1 MIVILFNEH
10 LKKTNNEN
18 FNTPYQLHPN
28 ASLMA
33 GLTLR
38 RNYNFEIKMVVKDI
52 LWFAF
57 ITGLRDKNFLK

>member
-38 RNYNFEIKMVVKDI
+38 RNYNFEMKMVAKDI
-52 LWFAF
+52 LYSA
-57 ITGLRDKNFLK
+57 TN

>member
-18 FNTPYQLHPN
+18 YNTPYQLFSN

-38 RNYNFEIKMVVKDI
+38 RNYNFEMKMVAKDI
-52 LWFAF
+52 LYSA
-57 ITGLRDKNFLK
+57 TYNGGNGLQIC